1 MEMWKRDRIVSIFMI
16 CLSALAYYGSRS
28 FLGMAKIFPTYIIYV
43 LVVLS
48 TMLLIKTFNKD
59 NYKHIEKEVDEET
72 GEVKEVV
79 EKADVATID
88 KEGTKRVLITII
100 STVFYIYI
108 MNYLGFFVTT
118 YLFMFLLFNFLKIDN
133 LMVKIFVPLFTSAFV
148 FLVFRIFLT
157 VPTPRGIFF

>member
-1 MEMWKRDRIVSIFMI
+1 MEMWKRDRIVSVFMI

-28 FLGMAKIFPTYIIYV
+28 FSDMAKIFPTYIIYV
-43 LVVLS
+43 LAALS
-48 TMLLIKTFNKD
+48 IMLLIKTLNKD

-79 EKADVATID
+79 EKADVVTID
-88 KEGTKRVLITII
+88 KEGKKRVLITII

-118 YLFMFLLFNFLKIDN
+118 YLFMFILFNLLKIDN

-148 FLVFRIFLT
+148 FLIFRVFLT